1 MARPF
6 NILVVEND
14 PVKRDVMRE
23 ALHTHGFVASTAA
36 DPYEA
41 LCVLMEQHV
50 DLLLTDGVMPGGLEL
65 EQQAKLLRPNLKVLH
80 ATGDPQQAAVENDP
94 GGAQAPRLTDL
105 IEQIHATMAAAG

>member
-1 MARPF
+1 M
-6 NILVVEND
+6 
-14 PVKRDVMRE
+14 RDLMRE

-50 DLLLTDGVMPGGLEL
+50 DLLLTDTVMSGMSGLEL

-80 ATGDPQQAAVENDP
+80 AAGDRQEAAVENDP
-94 GGAQAPRLTDL
+94 GRARAPRLADL
-105 IEQIHATMAAAG
+105 IEQIHATMAAAS